1 MIYMENLVTLMVVNL
16 VFLTLMTIV
25 SLVILVMVLL
35 MLRKTLIKVQSAVDD
50 VQDAAMVPLTSM
62 KHIFSDLEQFVGTFG
77 GLLGFLSRRKTKPV
91 HGRDKI
97 TP

>member
-1 MIYMENLVTLMVVNL
+1 
-16 VFLTLMTIV
+16 MTII

-50 VQDAAMVPLTSM
+50 VQDAAMIPLTSI
-62 KHIFSDLEQFVGTFG
+62 KNIFSDLEQFVSTFG
-77 GLLGFLSRRKTKPV
+77 GMLSFLSRRKNKSV
-91 HGRDKI
+91 RGRDKI